1 MEIRGKRIL
10 VTGAS
15 GGLGEAIARDLAERG
30 GNLVLTARRTA
41 SIEALAEDLGG
52 EAITADL
59 ADRADVARLGATLG
73 DVDVLVANAGVGGN
87 GPVTDLGDDA
97 VDGPIEVNLRAPIL
111 LTTAFVRAHRG
122 SGRPGHVVLVGSL
135 SGLAPSPGT
144 AMYNAT
150 KFGLRGFALSARQD
164 LHGTGIGLSIVEP
177 GFIRDAGMFHDG
189 TIELPPGVR
198 TCAPADVAAGVARA
212 ITHDK
217 AEVFVAPTELRLGST
232 LATIA
237 PGLTARVMRA
247 VDAQGRTAGD

>member
-1 MEIRGKRIL
+1 MDIRGKRIL

-15 GGLGEAIARDLAERG
+15 GGLGEAIARDLAGRG
-30 GNLVLTARRTA
+30 GRLVLTARRTA
-41 SIEALAEDLGG
+41 SIEALAAEIGG
-52 EAITADL
+52 EAVTADL
-59 ADRADVARLGATLG
+59 ADRADLDRLGTLLG

-87 GPVTDLGDDA
+87 GAVTGLDEGD
-97 VDGPIEVNLRAPIL
+97 VD
-111 LTTAFVRAHRG
+111 
-122 SGRPGHVVLVGSL
+122 GRPGHVVLVGSL

-177 GFIRDAGMFHDG
+177 GFIRDAGMFAEG
-189 TIELPPGVR
+189 SIELPQGVR
-198 TCAPADVAAGVARA
+198 TCAPADVATGVRRA

-247 VDAQGRTAGD
+247 VDAQGRTGG